1 MADSGQDSA
10 PVILPVSPANKSP
23 ATHEVD
29 NLIADNTDV
38 VGKIIPGTDSA
49 LFGLFKGKCSECL
62 PSSAVTRGE
71 ESLALV
77 CSSGF
82 SPISRDSSSHKQPLT
97 SLRSR
102 ASSGSGSPPRLST
115 PKRVSSCKLVPF
127 HGKLIPLLPSEMLLL
142 KDVANQSIFS
152 LLEKPKRARSLSPK
166 RLSKSTNKI
175 PKVAPKKKPI
185 PPPPP
190 PARTLPFSGFS
201 KVSVPSACHLRQL
214 HVVRR
219 ALRSFVPRASRPFP
233 ETPRLINNPSLLLEV
248 ELLVVVALRHV
259 CQLQSEY
266 PHVNW
271 FPFTE
276 NWSLCFHLK
285 CFC

>member
-10 PVILPVSPANKSP
+10 PVILPVSPADTSL
-23 ATHEVD
+23 AIHEVD
-29 NLIADNTDV
+29 NLIADNSDV
-38 VGKIIPGTDSA
+38 VGKIIPGMDSA
-49 LFGLFKGKCSECL
+49 LSGLFKGKCSECL

-102 ASSGSGSPPRLST
+102 ASSGSGSTPRLST

-166 RLSKSTNKI
+166 RLSKSTYKI
-175 PKVAPKKKPI
+175 PKVAPKKKP
-185 PPPPP
+185 PP
-190 PARTLPFSGFS
+190 
-201 KVSVPSACHLRQL
+201 RQL
-214 HVVRR
+214 
-219 ALRSFVPRASRPFP
+219 LRSRKRHQKRMRFEDSLR
-233 ETPRLINNPSLLLEV
+233 NPSLMSLKSRLMITRTLIQILMQTRNPLNV
-248 ELLVVVALRHV
+248 RDTTPLRQK
-259 CQLQSEY
+259 C
-266 PHVNW
+266 
-271 FPFTE
+271 
-276 NWSLCFHLK
+276 LK
-285 CFC
+285 TTPC

>member
-1 MADSGQDSA
+1 MSACAVATFSLRFKMADSGQDSA
-10 PVILPVSPANKSP
+10 PAILPVSPANTSP
-23 ATHEVD
+23 ATHEVV
-29 NLIADNTDV
+29 NLIADKSDV
-38 VGKIIPGTDSA
+38 VGNILPGVDSA

-71 ESLALV
+71 ESRALV

-82 SPISRDSSSHKQPLT
+82 SPISRDSSSHNHPLT

-152 LLEKPKRARSLSPK
+152 LLAKPTRARSLSPS
-166 RLSKSTNKI
+166 RLSKSTYKI
-175 PKVAPKKKPI
+175 PKVAPKKKP

-190 PARTLPFSGFS
+190 
-201 KVSVPSACHLRQL
+201 RQL
-214 HVVRR
+214 
-219 ALRSFVPRASRPFP
+219 LRSRKRHQMRMRFKDSLR
-233 ETPRLINNPSLLLEV
+233 NPSLMSLTLTSRLMITRTLTQIMTATRNLLNV
-248 ELLVVVALRHV
+248 RDTTPLRQICLMTTPCSMASFRCSIHRRPK
-259 CQLQSEY
+259 Q
-266 PHVNW
+266 
-271 FPFTE
+271 
-276 NWSLCFHLK
+276 
-285 CFC
+285 

>member
-23 ATHEVD
+23 ATHGVD

-152 LLEKPKRARSLSPK
+152 CDQAALQMVFSVCLSVCPSVRPSVRHTFLTMFPSSDHHEIFRSYYQWP
-166 RLSKSTNKI
+166 T
-175 PKVAPKKKPI
+175 
-185 PPPPP
+185 
-190 PARTLPFSGFS
+190 
-201 KVSVPSACHLRQL
+201 
-214 HVVRR
+214 
-219 ALRSFVPRASRPFP
+219 
-233 ETPRLINNPSLLLEV
+233 
-248 ELLVVVALRHV
+248 
-259 CQLQSEY
+259 
-266 PHVNW
+266 
-271 FPFTE
+271 
-276 NWSLCFHLK
+276 
-285 CFC
+285 